1 MDDILLEAKNICYT
15 YEGENTPALNQ
26 LSLQIPKGKKIACM
40 GSNGSGKSTF
50 FLCCNGI
57 HKPDSGTICYDGRP
71 LDYSRKGLLELRSK
85 VGIVFQDPD
94 NQLFSASVF
103 QEISFGLL
111 GMGIPENEARKR
123 VDEIMELLGIT
134 PFAHK
139 PVHVLSGGQ
148 KKIVAIADILVMKPQ
163 LIIFDEPA
171 ASLDPLHTSLVRE
184 IINQAATQGITIL
197 MATHDV
203 DYAYEWADQILLF
216 HEGKILSTGTPQEIF
231 SNEEMLQTANLKP
244 PMIISI
250 LKHPEILERYR
261 KELRL

>member
-15 YEGENTPALNQ
+15 YEGENTPALDH
-26 LSLQIPKGKKIACM
+26 LSLQIPRGKKIACM

-57 HKPDSGTICYDGRP
+57 HKPDSGTICYDGKP
-71 LDYSRKGLLELRSK
+71 LDYSRRGLLELRSK

-111 GMGIPENEARKR
+111 SMGMPENEARKK
-123 VDEIMELLGIT
+123 VNEIMELLGIT

-139 PVHVLSGGQ
+139 PVHALSGGQ
-148 KKIVAIADILVMKPQ
+148 KKIVAIADILVMQPQ

-171 ASLDPLHTSLVRE
+171 ASLDPLHTDLVHK
-184 IINQAATQGITIL
+184 IIDLAAAQGITIL

-203 DYAYEWADQILLF
+203 DYAFEWADQILLF

-231 SNEEMLQTANLKP
+231 SNEKILQTANLKP
-244 PMIISI
+244 PTILSI
-250 LKHPEILERYR
+250 LKHPEILEHYR